1 MKLIKIGN
9 KKIGEDIK
17 EFVFDGCHKIYLI
30 DSEETRKDFLSKG
43 WVESD
48 FHKLEETNLE
58 ECYFNSCPLR
68 FISYGVNR
76 DYEWLIPQCREK
88 ATFTYEDIGGNKIKH
103 IVDFRADKVFI
114 G

>member
-1 MKLIKIGN
+1 MRLVKIGT
-9 KKIGEDIK
+9 KKIDKNVK

-30 DSEETRKDFLSKG
+30 DSPKTKKEFLNKG
-43 WVESD
+43 WEKSD
-48 FHKLEETNLE
+48 FHKLDGTNLE

-68 FISYGVNR
+68 FISYGENR
-76 DYEWLIPQCREK
+76 GYEWVIPQCREK